1 MTRRVNDAYAKLMSE
16 FQIIDGI
23 QIGGATVDF
32 LDPAL
37 FFCPA

>member
-1 MTRRVNDAYAKLMSE
+1 MKRKVD
-16 FQIIDGI
+16 IDGI

-32 LDPAL
+32 LDHAL